1 MTSLDARVA
10 LDDEDH
16 GALAEMRE
24 GIEAKLSRLRELEPC
39 ILDMSFREATLS
51 SRYGHTLADKIE
63 LYELAREF
71 GFTDFGLSN
80 FYDFPSVTD
89 QDYLLENDISLDEF
103 LVTIAVEPGDG
114 SNAVARRPAVVRT
127 KEVVIPNVILLVEV
141 RSCTVELSGRD
152 RDEMRATSI
161 ATSATSA
168 RSCRRR
174 RSGTAGSTSAWRARL
189 RPDVSDQPGA
199 GRQPP
204 RATSLPVGEARRRR
218 PADVADPRSAR
229 R

>member
-24 GIEAKLSRLRELEPC
+24 RIEATLSRLRELEPC

-71 GFTDFGLSN
+71 GFTDFGLPN
-80 FYDFPSVTD
+80 FCDFPSVMD
-89 QDYLLENDISLDEF
+89 QFLDYLLENDISLDEF

-152 RDEMRATSI
+152 RDEMLRDIDRYIRHFRAQLPPETERHGRLYI
-161 ATSATSA
+161 RMA
-168 RSCRRR
+168 
-174 RSGTAGSTSAWRARL
+174 GTA
-189 RPDVSDQPGA
+189 
-199 GRQPP
+199 PP
-204 RATSLPVGEARRRR
+204 
-218 PADVADPRSAR
+218 
-229 R
+229 